1 MVILIRVNVRKD
13 HRRDLSV
20 NFALRGVQLLPLPLI
35 VRPPSNWA
43 HGFSLVS
50 RTGVYLQVQNSQ
62 RSLATL
68 SCKIVIFCMDIKSI
82 EKCTLDS
89 ASRRPK
95 TGVQALS
102 SRSPLPR
109 VHNDALHDRK
119 TCSANVYQLL
129 RTTIEL
135 LGVNSLINRIAT
147 VPRIAAALIPAS
159 PSSAIPIVLTP

>member
-13 HRRDLSV
+13 RGTDPSV

-50 RTGVYLQVQNSQ
+50 RTGVYLQVQ

-68 SCKIVIFCMDIKSI
+68 SRKIAIFCMDIKSI

-102 SRSPLPR
+102 SRSALPR
-109 VHNDALHDRK
+109 VHNDALHERK
-119 TCSANVYQLL
+119 TCSANVHQLL